1 MDMAGK
7 GLALFGLS
15 IMLAGTMGFACVAP
29 TNAAVKGALD
39 KELAKYPGVT
49 IMVDDCVAT
58 LSGTVDRFVDKKSA
72 ERKAR
77 HYGALTNVVNRIN
90 VGGPSV
96 PDQELAKKLAR
107 QRADGRS
114 TQGNVFDWFTI
125 IINSGAVTIAGY
137 AHNPMARDSALGI
150 VETAKGVKDVRDQ
163 IEVLPLSSFDDQIR
177 LAAARRIYGG
187 SSFIGAMDPAHPVR
201 IIVDN
206 GHVILEGVVNSTLD
220 KQVAGMKVNGLPGVF
235 SVENRLEVKKG

>member
-49 IMVDDCVAT
+49 IMVDDSVAT

-77 HYGALTNVVNRIN
+77 PYGALTNVVNRIN
-90 VGGPSV
+90 LGEPSL
-96 PDQELAKKLAR
+96 PDQQLPTKLAR
-107 QRADGRS
+107 
-114 TQGNVFDWFTI
+114 
-125 IINSGAVTIAGY
+125 
-137 AHNPMARDSALGI
+137 
-150 VETAKGVKDVRDQ
+150 
-163 IEVLPLSSFDDQIR
+163 PLAYH
-177 LAAARRIYGG
+177 L
-187 SSFIGAMDPAHPVR
+187 
-201 IIVDN
+201 
-206 GHVILEGVVNSTLD
+206 
-220 KQVAGMKVNGLPGVF
+220 
-235 SVENRLEVKKG
+235 